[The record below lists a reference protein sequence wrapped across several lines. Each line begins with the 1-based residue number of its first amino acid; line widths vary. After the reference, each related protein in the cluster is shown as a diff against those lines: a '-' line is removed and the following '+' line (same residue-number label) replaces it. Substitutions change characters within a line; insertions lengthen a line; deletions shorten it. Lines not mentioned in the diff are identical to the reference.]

1 MTIALSGTPRVIMLD
16 VDGTLAPI
24 TSHPDLAAV
33 PGETREAIAALARQ
47 PGVTVVIVSG
57 RAAADARRVVGVDGV
72 WVIGN
77 HGAELLRPDGGHE
90 VDPGAALYAGAM
102 ERTAAALEPVV
113 ARVSGGGAWVE
124 NKRFTLAVHTRGVA
138 DAAVSGLRQAVG
150 NIAAEEGLSV
160 RDGKKVIEVRPPV
173 PVDKGT
179 AVVALAR
186 RLGALAP
193 GASVLFAGDDV
204 TDEDAF
210 RALRASGG
218 TVVTIQVGSDDGVG
232 SAAEYRVDDPAAM
245 RTLLIELAS

>member
-24 TSHPDLAAV
+24 ASHPDLAVV
-33 PGETREAIAALARQ
+33 PAETREAIAALVRQ
-47 PGVTVVIVSG
+47 PGVTVCIVSG
-57 RAAADARRVVGVDGV
+57 RAAADARRLVGVDGV

-77 HGAELLRPDGGHE
+77 HGVELLRPDGGHE
-90 VDPGAALYAGAM
+90 VDPAAALYAGAM
-102 ERTAAALEPVV
+102 ERTAAALEAVV
-113 ARVSGGGAWVE
+113 ARVAGAWVE
-124 NKRFTLAVHTRGVA
+124 NKRFTLAVHIRGVA

-150 NIAAEEGLSV
+150 NIAAGEGLSV

-210 RALRASGG
+210 RALRGNGG
-218 TVVTIQVGSDDGVG
+218 TVVTIQVGSEDGVG

-245 RTLLIELAS
+245 RKLLIELAS